1 MIIENLEFYI
11 VLAASLMLLS
21 VFSSKISDKFG
32 IPTLFIFLGLGM
44 LAGSDGI
51 LGIHFDNPN
60 LAQSIGTLALI
71 FILFGGGIDTSWK
84 AIKPV
89 LKEGLLLSTIGVLL
103 TALLTAVCAY
113 YLFDVSMLEA
123 LLMGAI
129 ISSTDAAAVFAILR
143 AKGISLKR
151 PLAPLLELESGSN
164 DPMAIFLTLTIL
176 QLIFMPEGTS
186 FFELISSFVLQF
198 LIGGLMGYLF
208 GILLPAI
215 LNRLH
220 LSYYG
225 LYPVFSIAWI
235 LLLFGA
241 TALLGGNGF
250 LAVYIAGIAANARE
264 FTHKKN
270 LVGFHDGLAWI
281 MQIWVFLTLGLL
293 VFPSELPTIAWQSVT
308 IALWLTFI
316 ARPISVFLT
325 LVRTHLNLNEK
336 LFIAWV
342 GLRGAVPIVL
352 ATYPF
357 LKGLE
362 HSSMIFNTVFLVV
375 LISLLMQGMSLPWV
389 ARFLGV
395 EESVPAP
402 YTAEVPS
409 SPLFYAAL
417 KQLYVQKGAEVIGK
431 SLAELELP
439 SEFLIV
445 LIDRQGKSL
454 KPTGS
459 TLFQENDLLLIYC
472 DSKEHFDAV
481 SKRFKSF
488 YM

>member
-1 MIIENLEFYI
+1 MVIENLEWYI
-11 VLAASLMLLS
+11 VIIAFLMLVS
-21 VFSSKISDKFG
+21 VLSSKISDKFG

-60 LAQSIGTLALI
+60 LAQSIGTIALI

-84 AIKPV
+84 VVKPV
-89 LKEGLLLSTIGVLL
+89 IKEGLLLSTFGVAL
-103 TALLTAVCAY
+103 TALLTALCAH
-113 YLFDVSMLEA
+113 YLFHFNTLES
-123 LLMGAI
+123 LLVGAI
-129 ISSTDAAAVFAILR
+129 VSSTDAAAVFAILR

-164 DPMAIFLTLTIL
+164 DPMAIFLTLTLL
-176 QLIFMPEGTS
+176 QLIAMPHDLSFSELIFS
-186 FFELISSFVLQF
+186 FFLQF
-198 LIGGLMGYLF
+198 LIGGVLGYLF
-208 GILLPAI
+208 GFLLPHV

-220 LSYYG
+220 LGYYG

-235 LLLFGA
+235 LLLFGG
-241 TALLGGNGF
+241 TVMLGGNGF
-250 LAVYIAGIAANARE
+250 LAVYIAGIAANSKE

-281 MQIWVFLTLGLL
+281 MQIWVFLTLGLF
-293 VFPSELPTIAWQSVT
+293 VFPSELPNIAWQSVVL
-308 IALWLTFI
+308 ALWLAFI
-316 ARPISVFLT
+316 ARPLGVFLT
-325 LVRTHLNLNEK
+325 LIGSVLNLKEK
-336 LFIAWV
+336 LFISWV

-357 LKGLE
+357 LQNIE
-362 HSSMIFNTVFLVV
+362 HASMIFNTVFLVV
-375 LISLLMQGMSLPWV
+375 LISLLMQGMSLPWM

-395 EESVPAP
+395 EEPSLETTASTDVMPA
-402 YTAEVPS
+402 
-409 SPLFYAAL
+409 SPLFYHAMR
-417 KQLYVQKGAEVIGK
+417 QLYVSESAEVIGK
-431 SLAELELP
+431 SLAELDLP

-459 TLFQENDLLLIYC
+459 TLFQANDLLLIYC
-472 DSKEHFDAV
+472 DHKELFETL
-481 SKRFKSF
+481 SKRFGA
-488 YM
+488 